1 MKGLGMTPC
10 RMIAGLVVGLNL
22 FTSTWFWYSNTV
34 LTSIQFS
41 VMGLSWA
48 FAAVVVALAL
58 IEV

>member
-1 MKGLGMTPC
+1 MTPC

-22 FTSTWFWYSNTV
+22 FTSAWFWYSNTV

-48 FAAVVVALAL
+48 FAAVVVGLAL